1 MPYKPIDNTY
11 LLTSVESLLTHTR
24 DSHTARPD
32 VYTLVPFVR
41 DVVLEE
47 VVIHCR
53 GNQAKAA
60 RMLGIHR
67 STLRTH
73 LRRIQRQKSPQR
85 KLRANIERLRR

>member
-1 MPYKPIDNTY
+1 MPCKPIDNTY
-11 LLTSVESLLTHTR
+11 LLASLDTLLAHTR
-24 DSHTARPD
+24 DIHTARPD
-32 VYTLVPFVR
+32 VSALVPFVR

>member
-11 LLTSVESLLTHTR
+11 LLASVDSLLTHTR

-32 VYTLVPFVR
+32 VSALVPFVR

-60 RMLGIHR
+60 CMLGIHR